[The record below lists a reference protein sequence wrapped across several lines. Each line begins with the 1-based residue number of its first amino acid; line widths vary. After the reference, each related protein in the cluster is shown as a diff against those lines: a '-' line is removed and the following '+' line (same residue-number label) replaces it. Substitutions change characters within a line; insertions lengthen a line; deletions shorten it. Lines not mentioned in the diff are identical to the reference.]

1 MTKWVRRLLVVED
14 TPLMASLLV
23 ESLTSAGYDVRAAAS
38 ATAALDAIDDFD
50 PDALLLDID
59 LGDGPSGVDLAL
71 RVHREHPDI
80 AITFLTRLA
89 DLGLAGGDRKHL
101 PPGSVYINKSAI
113 ADVADLVEGIEAA
126 LAGEA
131 AHRPLPPLDP
141 GTPGADM
148 LLTLTPTQ
156 LQVLRLASAGYT
168 NAAIARRRGTS
179 ERAVEMLLQSAS
191 TRLGVVAESERNTR
205 VVTIR
210 RYLEAAGLAGAS
222 GE

>member
-89 DLGLAGGDRKHL
+89 DLGSAGADPGAF

-113 ADVADLVEGIEAA
+113 ENVADLVEGIEAA

-131 AHRPLPPLDP
+131 AHRPPLATATSAT
-141 GTPGADM
+141 GTDR
-148 LLTLTPTQ
+148 LQTLTPTQ
-156 LQVLRLASAGYT
+156 LQVLRLAAAGFT

-191 TRLGVVAESERNTR
+191 MRMGVISESEKNTR
-205 VVTIR
+205 VVTVR
-210 RYLEAAGLAGAS
+210 RYLEAAGLAVARGD
-222 GE
+222 

>member
-1 MTKWVRRLLVVED
+1 
-14 TPLMASLLV
+14 
-23 ESLTSAGYDVRAAAS
+23 
-38 ATAALDAIDDFD
+38 
-50 PDALLLDID
+50 
-59 LGDGPSGVDLAL
+59 
-71 RVHREHPDI
+71 
-80 AITFLTRLA
+80 
-89 DLGLAGGDRKHL
+89 
-101 PPGSVYINKSAI
+101 
-113 ADVADLVEGIEAA
+113 
-126 LAGEA
+126 
-131 AHRPLPPLDP
+131 
-141 GTPGADM
+141 M